1 MTELF
6 FDTGLEI
13 VLFIQNTFGDWIGTP
28 SRILSFIG
36 DEEFF
41 LLILPFIYWSL
52 HSALGLRIGFIL
64 LVSNGISG
72 IFKLIFSTPRPF
84 FYSTEVKPLT
94 FESSFGIPSGH
105 AQNAA
110 AVWGVIAAFLNRA
123 WIWILLV
130 ILILL
135 IGLSRIAVGV
145 HFPIDVVAGWLI
157 GFTLLWLVIRLEKPV
172 LTWLKNQPLTLRL
185 VIAFLASLVIIFFGF
200 IARSLAIDEIPATWI
215 ANASQAFPDEAPI
228 NPLRLDGIFTSAGTL
243 FGLASGAILLQAY
256 SGFEVSG
263 LWWKRLARYP
273 IGLAGVILF
282 YFGLGAIFPRG
293 DDTLSY
299 SLRYLRYFLV
309 GIWLAAG
316 APLTFFFLRLAT
328 PRPAQE
334 DIQTIN

>member
-64 LVSNGISG
+64 LVSNGING

-105 AQNAA
+105 AQTAA

-185 VIAFLASLVIIFFGF
+185 VIAFLASLVIIFFGL

-243 FGLASGAILLQAY
+243 FGLAAGAILLQAY

-263 LWWKRLARYP
+263 AWWKRLARYP
-273 IGLAGVILF
+273 VGLAGVILF

-309 GIWLAAG
+309 GIWVAAG

>member
-64 LVSNGISG
+64 LVSNGING

-185 VIAFLASLVIIFFGF
+185 VIAFLASLVIIFFGL

-243 FGLASGAILLQAY
+243 FGLAAGAILLQAY

-263 LWWKRLARYP
+263 AWWKRLARYP
-273 IGLAGVILF
+273 VGLAGVILF

-309 GIWLAAG
+309 GIWVAAG